1 MTMETP
7 IRQARGLGSA
17 RKGAHHWWMERLTS
31 VSTLLL
37 FAWFLVSLWR
47 LPAYDQSTIVQ
58 WLGNPLAAV
67 PMLLLIVSTFWHAR
81 SGLLVVIE
89 DYEHGS
95 SRLLYVVLVNFL
107 AILGAALAIFAVL
120 KIAFSGTAA

>member
-7 IRQARGLGSA
+7 LRQARGLGSA

-37 FAWFLVSLWR
+37 FTWFVVSLWR
-47 LPAYDQSTIVQ
+47 LPAYDHNTIVQ

-67 PMLLLIVSTFWHAR
+67 PMLLLILSVFWHLS
-81 SGLLVVIE
+81 SGLRVVVE
-89 DYEHGS
+89 DYVHEEGGK
-95 SRLLYVVLVNFL
+95 LFWLVAINFACL
-107 AILGAALAIFAVL
+107 FAAALSIFAVL
-120 KIAFSGTAA
+120 RIAFGGAA